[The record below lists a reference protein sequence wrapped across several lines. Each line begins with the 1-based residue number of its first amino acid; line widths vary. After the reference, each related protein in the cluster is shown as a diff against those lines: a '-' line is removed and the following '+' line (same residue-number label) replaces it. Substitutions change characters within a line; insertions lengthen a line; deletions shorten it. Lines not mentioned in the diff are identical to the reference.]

1 MSGSCSLK
9 QGLTTAIAITAAAA
23 AVVAIAVKTLAK
35 IEAVVTVEGL
45 GGPTSKRVKRNSSTR
60 TPSTVTG
67 TKAWHS
73 RQLDSRCEQKLNF
86 AAAATASIFDRNL
99 EGI

>member
-1 MSGSCSLK
+1 VSGSCSLK
-9 QGLTTAIAITAAAA
+9 QGLTTVIAITAAAA
-23 AVVAIAVKTLAK
+23 AAAVAVKTLAK
-35 IEAVVTVEGL
+35 IEAVVTVQGL
-45 GGPTSKRVKRNSSTR
+45 GGPTSKREKRNSSTR